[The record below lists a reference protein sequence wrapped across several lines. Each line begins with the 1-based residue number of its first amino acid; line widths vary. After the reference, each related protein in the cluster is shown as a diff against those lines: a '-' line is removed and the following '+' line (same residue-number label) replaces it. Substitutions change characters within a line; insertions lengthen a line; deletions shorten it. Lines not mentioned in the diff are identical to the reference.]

1 MAHGHGHGH
10 GHGHEDRVDE
20 RLAGSRIGMR
30 ALWGS
35 FAVLLVT
42 ALVQTGVVW
51 LTGSVALLSDT
62 LHNLADAGTAI
73 PLAVAF
79 RLGRRPPTRRFT
91 YGYGRAEDLA
101 GLVVLAV
108 IAASAVLALVE
119 SVSRLVDPVPVRHLT
134 ALAVAA
140 VIGFGG
146 NEIAAHWRIR
156 TGRRIGSAAL
166 IADGMHARVDGLTSL
181 SVLLAVGGAA
191 VGWHWVDPVVGI
203 VVALAIGF
211 VLVGAARGVLGRLL
225 DAADPGLVRQASE
238 LAATTPGVLDVEDL
252 RLRWAGRGQF
262 AELTVVVDRESTLVR
277 AHDIAHDVEHRLK
290 HALPRLVRANV
301 HPHPEDETH
310 HRHSV

>member
-42 ALVQTGVVW
+42 ALVQAGVVW

-119 SVSRLVDPVPVRHLT
+119 SVSRLFDPVPVRHLT

-146 NEIAAHWRIR
+146 NEIAAHWRLR
-156 TGRRIGSAAL
+156 TGRRIGSTAL

-181 SVLLAVGGAA
+181 AVLLAVGGAA
-191 VGWHWVDPVVGI
+191 VGWRWVDPVVGI

-277 AHDIAHDVEHRLK
+277 AHDIAHDVEYRLK